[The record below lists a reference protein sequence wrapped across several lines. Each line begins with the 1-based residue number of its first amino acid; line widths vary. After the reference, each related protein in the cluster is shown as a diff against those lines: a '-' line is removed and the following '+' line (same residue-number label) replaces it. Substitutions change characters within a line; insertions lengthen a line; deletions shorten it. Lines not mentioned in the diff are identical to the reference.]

1 MKETTSDIRP
11 LAREIARHFGQGWTM
26 EEAPPDWGEQ
36 VRTRAYLVH
45 EDGRRIMLLA
55 HWGPGGKMHVCG
67 DYGEDNGR
75 RVYPKDVGAIRW
87 DEEAPAINVSPHRGA
102 EAVAKDIARRFL
114 PRYTEVWTRCRETIE
129 GRREYRRR
137 AKENAERIAKAIG
150 AAPDDVRAHE
160 GGDAYTIYVRATD
173 LQHGR
178 IEVGGSYA
186 EILVSV
192 KDMDAAEK
200 IARALRD
207 NPEEARRQGERG
219 GRP

>member
-1 MKETTSDIRP
+1 MREKTSDIRP
-11 LAREIARHFGQGWTM
+11 LAREIAQHFGQGWTM

-55 HWGPGGKMHVCG
+55 DWGPGGKVRVCG

-75 RVYPKDVGAIRW
+75 RVCPRDIGAISW
-87 DEEAPAINVSPHRGA
+87 DETAPVINVSPHRSA
-102 EAVAKDIARRFL
+102 EAVARDIARRFL
-114 PRYTEVWTRCRETIE
+114 PRYTEVWARCREKIE

-150 AAPDDVRAHE
+150 AAPNDVRAHE

-173 LQHGR
+173 LQYGR

-186 EILVSV
+186 EIRVSV
-192 KDMDAAEK
+192 RDMGAAEK
-200 IARALRD
+200 IARVLAD
-207 NPEEARRQGERG
+207 SPEELRL
-219 GRP
+219 